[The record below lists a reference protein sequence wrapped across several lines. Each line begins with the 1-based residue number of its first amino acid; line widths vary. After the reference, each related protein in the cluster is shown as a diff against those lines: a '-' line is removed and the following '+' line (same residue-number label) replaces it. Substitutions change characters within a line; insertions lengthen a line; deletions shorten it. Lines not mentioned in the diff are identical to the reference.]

1 MKLSDQEIGNLLSL
15 KRHERPP
22 EGYMD
27 DFLREFHQRRRE
39 EAMEERG
46 LARQWKQFVQWLTE
60 PGMAKWAYGGGV
72 AYAAVLA
79 IVMTAPKASE
89 TESLVPAAI
98 DHRVVAP
105 APVIPQSQLDE
116 LDLRPGSEG
125 SLGEQEF

>member
-1 MKLSDQEIGNLLSL
+1 
-15 KRHERPP
+15 
-22 EGYMD
+22 MD

>member
-1 MKLSDQEIGNLLSL
+1 MKLSDQEIGNLLAL

-27 DFLREFHQRRRE
+27 DFLREFHHRRRE

-46 LARQWKQFVQWLTE
+46 FGRQWKQFLNWLTE
-60 PGMAKWAYGGGV
+60 PGMAKWAYGGGI

-79 IVMTAPKASE
+79 IVMTAPSSPQAD
-89 TESLVPAAI
+89 SLVPEVI

-105 APVIPQSQLDE
+105 APVAPASQLQE
-116 LDLRPGSEG
+116 LDLRPNTEA
-125 SLGEQEF
+125 SLSEQEF